1 MSKTRSNR
9 WLAVIAFCMLVLVLA
24 ACASKAATPA
34 ASSGGG
40 DGIPKPSNPGGTGE
54 AVNLTGDSAN
64 GAKLFADNCVSC
76 HGDEGKGGVA
86 NPGAKDETVPA
97 LNPIDAAL
105 KNADAKQFGANID
118 LFLEHGS
125 SPEGNMPTLSMPAFG
140 DNKTLQPQD
149 IADLIAYVIS
159 LNP

>member
-24 ACASKAATPA
+24 ACASKAAPPA

-54 AVNLTGDSAN
+54 AVNLTGDAAN
-64 GAKLFADNCVSC
+64 GGTVFADNCVSC
-76 HGDEGKGGVA
+76 HGEEGKGGVA

-105 KNADAKQFGANID
+105 KNADAKQFAANIN
-118 LFLEHGS
+118 LFIEHGS

-149 IADLIAYVIS
+149 IADLMAYVIS
-159 LNP
+159 LNK

>member
-9 WLAVIAFCMLVLVLA
+9 WLAVIAFCMLVIVLA
-24 ACASKAATPA
+24 ACASKAAAPA

-40 DGIPKPSNPGGTGE
+40 DGVPKPSNPGGTGE
-54 AVNLTGDSAN
+54 AVNLTGDAEN
-64 GAKLFADNCVSC
+64 GEKLFVDNCVSC
-76 HGDEGKGGVA
+76 HGEEGKGGVA

-105 KNADAKQFGANID
+105 KNADAKVFTANID

-149 IADLIAYVIS
+149 IADLIAYVVS
-159 LNP
+159 LNK